1 VRLSIADPA
10 DHPDFLDLPLERPLA
25 AWTSPRLV
33 DIPQGMHRHVVR
45 FCDYGGTLY
54 ALKELPRHLALR
66 EYRLL
71 RHLAAAR
78 LPAVTAVGVV
88 DDRALAGGEAILITQ
103 HLDYSLPYRLLLT
116 NERMPH
122 LRERVLDALAGMLVR
137 LHLAGFFWGDCSL
150 ANSLFRRDA
159 GALTAYVVD
168 VETGELHA
176 ELTDGQRDFDVSIAF
191 ENIAG
196 GLADLEASGDLPADI
211 DPIETAEQ
219 IGARYAELWRE
230 VTSEEVFAAGE
241 TYRINARLRRLNDL
255 GFDLEEM
262 EISRSAGGEQVRLKP
277 RVVEIGYHGPRLQE
291 LTGLRTQENQ
301 ARRLLNDIAVYRSRL
316 EQESERPVPETVAA
330 ARWLDRVFEP
340 AVDAIPDE
348 LRGKLEAAE
357 VYHQLLEHR
366 WFLSQQR
373 GLDVGMGEA
382 MNSYVANVLR
392 HAPEERSVLTNAEA
406 SGAAGDV
413 G

>member
-1 VRLSIADPA
+1 
-10 DHPDFLDLPLERPLA
+10 
-25 AWTSPRLV
+25 
-33 DIPQGMHRHVVR
+33 MHRHVVR

-54 ALKELPRHLALR
+54 ALKEMPRYLAWR

-71 RHLAAAR
+71 RHLASAR
-78 LPAVTAVGVV
+78 LPAVTVVGVV
-88 DDRALAGGEAILITQ
+88 DDRGGAGGEAILITQ

-168 VETGELHA
+168 TETGELHDV
-176 ELTDGQRDFDVSIAF
+176 LSDGQRQLDLDIAF

-196 GLADLEASGDLPADI
+196 GLSDLEASGDLPPGI
-211 DPIETAEQ
+211 DPFETADQ
-219 IGARYAELWRE
+219 IRDRYAELWRE

-241 TYRINARLRRLNDL
+241 TFRINARLRRLNDL

-262 EISRSAGGEQVRLKP
+262 EISRSGAGDQVRLKP
-277 RVVEIGYHGPRLQE
+277 RVVEIGYHGPRLRE

-316 EQESERPVPETVAA
+316 EQDSDHPVPETVAA

-340 AVDAIPDE
+340 AVAAIPEE
-348 LRGKLEAAE
+348 LRGRLEAAE
-357 VYHQLLEHR
+357 VYHELLEHR

-373 GLDVGMGEA
+373 SVDVGMAEA
-382 MNSYVANVLR
+382 MHSYVNDVLR
-392 HAPEERSVLTNAEA
+392 HAPYERSVLTTPGR
-406 SGAAGDV
+406 SGPGTEV
-413 G
+413 R